1 MKIALSLSCVFVVA
15 LSLIIPGISVAD
27 KIGGGDLTFSPK
39 NAKPV
44 IFSHE
49 IHVNSKGLKC
59 SGCHYHVFQMT
70 KGSYKMDMN
79 KITKGDFCG
88 KCHNGQKSF
97 DVKEN
102 KNCLKCHK

>member
-1 MKIALSLSCVFVVA
+1 MKKALGWSCAFVLATCLAV
-15 LSLIIPGISVAD
+15 PGSSVAE
-27 KIGGGDLTFSPK
+27 KIGGGDLTFTPK
-39 NAKPV
+39 GAKPV

-49 IHVNSKGLKC
+49 VHVNSKGLKC

-70 KGSYKMDMN
+70 KGSYKMDMS

-88 KCHNGQKSF
+88 KCHNGIKSF

-102 KNCLKCHK
+102 NNCLKCHK